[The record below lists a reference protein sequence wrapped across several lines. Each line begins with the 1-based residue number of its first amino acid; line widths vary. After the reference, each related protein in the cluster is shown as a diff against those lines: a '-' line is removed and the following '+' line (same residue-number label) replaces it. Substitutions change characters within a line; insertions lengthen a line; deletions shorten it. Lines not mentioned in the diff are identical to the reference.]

1 MEKFLI
7 ATNELKDKDGKVTNR
22 VVKYLES
29 KGKICCFCQ
38 KDKDNRIIHNSIPGD
53 IDCCV
58 MIGGDGSLI
67 EAAKAVI
74 NVPILGVN
82 MGTLGYLT
90 ETEVNY
96 VEAALNKIIVGKFYE
111 EERMMLT
118 GRFQGKTVKALNEIV
133 VTRKGHLRI
142 IHFNLYVNGMLL
154 YSYRAD
160 GIIISTPTG
169 STAYNMSAGGPI
181 VEPTA
186 EVIIVTPICPH
197 DSSSRSII
205 LSAEDE
211 IAVEIGVMR
220 DGKTERTYLSFDGTD
235 NYELTSGQRVT
246 IKKAEYPAR
255 LIKTGIGT
263 SFLQRFRDKM
273 KGNIRY
279 EN

>member
-1 MEKFLI
+1 MNKFLI
-7 ATNELKDKDGKVTNR
+7 VTNELKDKDGKVTNR
-22 VVKYLES
+22 VRRYLES
-29 KGKICCFCQ
+29 KGKECCSCK
-38 KDKDNRIIHNSIPGD
+38 KDRDNRIIKESIPED
-53 IDCCV
+53 VDCCI

-67 EAAKAVI
+67 EAAKAVTD
-74 NVPILGVN
+74 VPILGVN

-96 VEAALNKIIVGKFYE
+96 VEAALNKIIAGKYFE
-111 EERMMLT
+111 ENRMMLT
-118 GRFQGKTVKALNEIV
+118 GKFHGGEVQALNEIV

-186 EVIIVTPICPH
+186 QVIIVTPICPH
-197 DSSSRSII
+197 DSSSRSIL
-205 LSAEDE
+205 LSADDE
-211 IAVEIGVMR
+211 IAVEIGVAR
-220 DGKTERTYLSFDGTD
+220 GGETERTYLSFDGAD

-246 IKKAEYPAR
+246 INRSEHPAR